1 MDEKFI
7 FCVGLF
13 ALLLISMPFVA
24 LFSFAESKKTEMET
38 LFIEE
43 NYKETINY
51 DDFISI
57 DRNKSEIMYLKD
69 GSYLTMKYEWSAD
82 DFDVKDGI
90 QIYIDS
96 TGRVG
101 IR

>member
-7 FCVGLF
+7 LWIGFLALF
-13 ALLLISMPFVA
+13 LISMPFVA
-24 LFSFAESKKTEMET
+24 IFGFAESKKAEMEA

-51 DDFISI
+51 ENFINI
-57 DRNKSEIMYLKD
+57 DHNKSEIMYLKD

-90 QIYIDS
+90 QIYVDS

>member
-1 MDEKFI
+1 MSKFDDI
-7 FCVGLF
+7 RIGLF

-24 LFSFAESKKTEMET
+24 LFSFVEYKAAEIEA

-82 DFDVKDGI
+82 DLEVKDGI
-90 QIYIDS
+90 QIYVDS

>member
-13 ALLLISMPFVA
+13 ALLLISMPFAA
-24 LFSFAESKKTEMET
+24 LFVFAEHKVAEMEA

-51 DDFISI
+51 ENFISI

-82 DFDVKDGI
+82 DFEVKDGI
-90 QIYIDS
+90 QVYVDS

>member
-24 LFSFAESKKTEMET
+24 LFGFAEHKVAEMEA

-51 DDFISI
+51 ENFISI

-82 DFDVKDGI
+82 DFEVKDGI
-90 QIYIDS
+90 QVYVDS